1 MHPWATPIQAP
12 ARGLSHEEVLK
23 RQRQFG
29 LNQIEQQKGRS
40 TLKILIDQFLSP
52 LIAVLVVASG
62 ISFFLGDHT
71 DTYIILAIVIINA
84 LLGFWQEFKA
94 EKTVQSLRQL
104 ISPKAQVLRAG
115 KRMEV
120 ESKFLVPGDVV
131 FLNIGD
137 LVPADLRLVKV
148 DGLTIDEAPLT
159 GESLPVL
166 KTVELVADDHHL
178 PQQLKNMAFMGTAVS
193 SGEGMGVVI
202 STGKETFFGKI
213 STYLKEPEEKSD
225 FDKSVSDFSRFLLK
239 VILIMT
245 TFIFLVNSI
254 LNHGVLESFLFALAL
269 AVGITPEQLPIIITI
284 SLSRGA
290 EVLAKA
296 HVVVKKLTAIEDLG
310 NMDILCTDKTGTLTE
325 GHLQLQSFFDASG
338 KEEPRMLTYALLC
351 SDSDNMIDR
360 AILAGKDR
368 AGAGKA
374 MKGYK
379 MLDRNEFDFQRR
391 RMSVLVLG
399 PDKKRWLIVK
409 GAIESLEKVA
419 KVPKGMQEL
428 IDRHRESGFN
438 TIGIALK
445 ELKGTAVGST
455 KEDEKGL
462 TMVGFLTFLDPP
474 REDAKSSIDRLE
486 KLGVVV
492 KVLSGDDPLVTRAVC
507 MQVGLPIVGGK
518 IYTGD
523 DLDKMTHARF
533 VEVVKK
539 YNVFS
544 RIAPEHKYK
553 IVKALN
559 TGDKATIAFMGDG
572 INDAPALKVAD
583 VGISVNTA
591 TDIAKEAADIIL
603 MRKNLDV
610 IVDGVMLGRK
620 IFANIR
626 KYILNTVS
634 ANYGNMFTVA
644 LSSMFLKFVPLL
656 PSQILLNNLVTDTPM
671 LAISTDNVDEEVQR
685 RPSKLNVKLIRSF
698 MTSFGLLS
706 TVFDLL
712 LIFSLIYYF
721 KTGPEVFRSAWFLE
735 SALSEMVITFS
746 LRSYKPFWRSRPG
759 AFLFW
764 LTLGIIALLF
774 AFIYVP
780 VLAGWF
786 QLVPL
791 SAPLLEWCLVVV
803 ALYFVACEIFKSRF
817 FRRDGLL

>member
-1 MHPWATPIQAP
+1 MHPWATPMTAP
-12 ARGLSHEEVLK
+12 LRGLSHEVVLK
-23 RQRQFG
+23 RLREFG
-29 LNQIEQQKGRS
+29 HNQIEQQKGRGAF
-40 TLKILIDQFLSP
+40 KILIDQFLSP
-52 LIAVLVVASG
+52 LIAVLIVASG
-62 ISFFLGDHT
+62 ISFFLGDGT
-71 DTYIILAIVIINA
+71 DAYIILAIVIINA

-94 EKTVQSLRQL
+94 EKTVQGLRRL
-104 ISPKAQVLRAG
+104 ISPKAKVLRAG
-115 KRMEV
+115 KRMEI

-131 FLNIGD
+131 FLKIGD
-137 LVPADLRLVKV
+137 LIPADIRLVKV
-148 DGLTIDEAPLT
+148 DGLTVDEAPLT
-159 GESLPVL
+159 GESMPVL
-166 KTVELVADDHHL
+166 KSTDLIADDHHL
-178 PQQLKNMAFMGTAVS
+178 PQQLKNMAFMGTAVA
-193 SGEGMGVVI
+193 SGEGMGIVV

-213 STYLKEPEEKSD
+213 STYLKQPEEKSD
-225 FDKSVSDFSRFLLK
+225 FDKSVSEFSSFLLK

-245 TFIFLVNSI
+245 TFIFFVNAI
-254 LNHGVLESFLFALAL
+254 LNHGWLESFLFALAL

-296 HVVVKKLTAIEDLG
+296 KVVVKKLTAIEDLG

-325 GHLQLQSFFDASG
+325 GHLKLQSFFDANG
-338 KEEPRMLTYALLC
+338 KEDPLMLTYALLC
-351 SDSDNMIDR
+351 SDEDNMIDR
-360 AILAGKDR
+360 AILAAQDR

-374 MKGYK
+374 MKK
-379 MLDRNEFDFQRR
+379 FKLLDRNEFDFQRR
-391 RMSVLVLG
+391 RMSVLIQG
-399 PDKKRWLIVK
+399 PDKKKWLVVK
-409 GAIESLEKVA
+409 GALEQLEKIS
-419 KVPKGMQEL
+419 KMSKTFREL
-428 IDRHRESGFN
+428 VDRNRASGFN
-438 TIGIALK
+438 TIGIAVK
-445 ELKGTAVGST
+445 EMTKSDST

-474 REDAKSSIDRLE
+474 RESAKTSIAQLE
-486 KLGVVV
+486 KLGVEV

-507 MQVGLPIVGGK
+507 SQVGLGIVGGR

-523 DLDKMTHARF
+523 ELDAMPHHRF
-533 VEVVKK
+533 VQVVKK

-559 TGDKATIAFMGDG
+559 TGEKVTIAFMGDG

-603 MRKNLDV
+603 LEKNLQV
-610 IVDGVMLGRK
+610 VVDGVKLGRK

-671 LAISTDNVDEEVQR
+671 LAISTDNVDEEVLR

-712 LIFSLIYYF
+712 LIFTLIYYF
-721 KTGPEVFRSAWFLE
+721 KTGPELFRSAWFLE
-735 SALSEMVITFS
+735 SALSEMVVTFS
-746 LRSYKPFWRSRPG
+746 LRTYKPFWKSRPG
-759 AFLFW
+759 GFLFW
-764 LTLGIIALLF
+764 LTLSIIVLLF
-774 AFIYVP
+774 VFMYVP

-791 SAPLLEWCLVVV
+791 SAPLLGWSVGVV
-803 ALYFVACEIFKSRF
+803 ALYFVACEIFKLRF